1 MLNEK
6 GIYMLYPAIKQEK
19 NGLLIALIKR
29 ADVFSRNGVKVNICT
44 LSYNPMINLLYKDL
58 YINGLLD
65 LEVSENINFLNLYTY
80 YQKNEFL
87 MDFEPEKKIK
97 FNLDEKIIENDSLGN
112 IKIFDN
118 KNKLCKYYVKNK
130 QGLLS
135 HINIFE
141 SGRIVKRLKFNEK
154 GNLSSLQ
161 VLDSNRLIITEDF
174 YDINNH
180 LVLSRNYNKE
190 GKVVSLYLYEV
201 NGIISRKFSSEIEL
215 FEYTLSKINT
225 NEHKIY
231 IIDRAIVF
239 AKSMLINKKE
249 NSTVVGV
256 IHAAHYSKA
265 KEKESKTNAHYNS
278 YIENLEKIDH
288 LIFLTEKQKK
298 DFSERFGYHP
308 NYTVIPHFYKNTTL
322 ENSLNSRQKYKCVCL
337 ARFDKVK
344 RLDLLIEIF
353 GEIHREIPEATLDI
367 YGFGPEKG
375 NLINTIESN
384 NLVGVVRLRDFVSD
398 VNSVLKNADLMLFTS
413 GSEGFCMA
421 ILDSLKNGCPV
432 ISFDIDYGPS
442 EMIINDYNG
451 YLIEDNN
458 KEKYINSTVELL
470 TNREKITLFQK
481 NSTQS
486 VWIFNDENNFKLW
499 KNIIFK

>member
-1 MLNEK
+1 MLNGK

-29 ADVFSRNGVKVNICT
+29 ADLFSRNGVKVNICT
-44 LSYNPMINLLYKDL
+44 LSYNPMINMLYKDL
-58 YINGLLD
+58 YISGLLD
-65 LEVSENINFLNLYTY
+65 LEVNKNINFFNIYSY

-87 MDFEPEKKIK
+87 VGFESKENYQFSIEEENIEKD
-97 FNLDEKIIENDSLGN
+97 NLGN
-112 IKIFDN
+112 VKVFDN

-141 SGRIVKRLKFNEK
+141 SGQIVKRLKFNEK
-154 GNLSSLQ
+154 GILSSSQ
-161 VLDSNRLIITEDF
+161 VLDSNRLVITEDF
-174 YDINNH
+174 YDTNNH
-180 LVLSRNYNKE
+180 LILSRNYNKE
-190 GKVVSLYLYEV
+190 GKIVSLYLYGEE
-201 NGIISRKFSSEIEL
+201 GIISRKFSSEIEL
-215 FEYTLSKINT
+215 FEYTLSKINV
-225 NEHKIY
+225 NEHKFY

-239 AKSMLINKKE
+239 AKNILLNKKE
-249 NSTVVGV
+249 NSTVIGV

-265 KEKESKTNAHYNS
+265 REKYSKTNTHYNS

-288 LIFLTEKQKK
+288 LIFLTEKQKN
-298 DFSERFGYHP
+298 DFSERFGSYH
-308 NYTVIPHFYKNTTL
+308 NYTVIPHFYKNTKAEDILT
-322 ENSLNSRQKYKCVCL
+322 SRQKYQCVCL

-344 RLDLLIEIF
+344 RLDLLIELF
-353 GEIHREIPEATLDI
+353 GEIHRKIPEATLDI
-367 YGFGPEKG
+367 YGFGPEKE
-375 NLINTIESN
+375 NLIKAIEN
-384 NLVGVVRLRDFVSD
+384 NKLVGVVRLRDFISD

-442 EMIINDYNG
+442 EMIIDDYNG
-451 YLIEDNN
+451 YLIEDNDT
-458 KEKYINSTVELL
+458 EKFINTTIELL
-470 TNREKITLFQK
+470 NNREKISLFHK
-481 NSTQS
+481 NCAKS
-486 VWIFNDENNFKLW
+486 VWRFNDENNFKLW

>member
-29 ADVFSRNGVKVNICT
+29 ADLFSRNEVKVNICT
-44 LSYNPMINLLYKDL
+44 LSYNPMVNLLYKDL
-58 YINGLLD
+58 YLSKLLD
-65 LEVSENINFLNLYTY
+65 FKVNENINFFNLYSF
-80 YQKNEFL
+80 YQKNEFSIN
-87 MDFEPEKKIK
+87 FEPEENYK
-97 FNLDEKIIENDSLGN
+97 FSIEEKNIESDSLGN
-112 IKIFDN
+112 IKVFDD

-130 QGLLS
+130 QGILS

-141 SGRIVKRLKFNEK
+141 SGQIVKRLKFNEK
-154 GNLSSLQ
+154 GNLSSSQ
-161 VLDSNRLIITEDF
+161 VLDSNRLVIAEDF

-201 NGIISRKFSSEIEL
+201 SGIISRKFSSEIEL
-215 FEYTLSKINT
+215 FEYTLSKINA

-239 AKSMLINKKE
+239 AKSMLLNKKE
-249 NSTVVGV
+249 NSTVIGV

-265 KEKESKTNAHYNS
+265 REKDSKINAHYNS

-288 LIFLTEKQKK
+288 LIFLTEKQKN
-298 DFSERFGYHP
+298 DFSERFGFYF
-308 NYTVIPHFYKNTTL
+308 NYTVIPHFYKNTIF
-322 ENSLNSRQKYKCVCL
+322 ENSSNSRQKYQCVCL

-344 RLDLLIEIF
+344 RLDLLIELF
-353 GEIHREIPEATLDI
+353 GEIHRKIPEATLDI
-367 YGFGPEKG
+367 YGFGPEKE
-375 NLINTIESN
+375 NLIKTIENN

-398 VNSVLKNADLMLFTS
+398 VNFVLKNADLMLFTS

-458 KEKYINSTVELL
+458 KEKFISSTVELL
-470 TNREKITLFQK
+470 SNREKIALFQK

-486 VWIFNDENNFKLW
+486 VWRFNDENNFKLW
-499 KNIIFK
+499 KNLIFK

>member
-1 MLNEK
+1 MLKEK
-6 GIYMLYPAIKQEK
+6 SIYMLYPAIKQEK

-29 ADVFSRNGVKVNICT
+29 ADLFSRNRIKVNICT

-58 YINGLLD
+58 YISKLLD
-65 LEVSENINFLNLYTY
+65 FEVNENINFLNLYSF
-80 YQKNEFL
+80 YQKNEFSIN
-87 MDFEPEKKIK
+87 FEAEENYKFTIEEK
-97 FNLDEKIIENDSLGN
+97 NIESDSLGN
-112 IKIFDN
+112 FKVFDD

-141 SGRIVKRLKFNEK
+141 SGQIVKRLKFNEK
-154 GNLSSLQ
+154 GVLSSSQ
-161 VLDSNRLIITEDF
+161 VLDSNRLVITEDF

-180 LVLSRNYNKE
+180 LVLSRNYNNE
-190 GKVVSLYLYEV
+190 GKIVSLYLYEAEGV
-201 NGIISRKFSSEIEL
+201 ISRKFSSEIEL
-215 FEYTLSKINT
+215 FEYTLSKINM
-225 NEHKIY
+225 NDHKVY

-239 AKSMLINKKE
+239 AKNILLNKKG
-249 NSTVVGV
+249 NSTVIGV

-265 KEKESKTNAHYNS
+265 REKDSKTNAHYNS
-278 YIENLEKIDH
+278 YIENLNKIDH
-288 LIFLTEKQKK
+288 LIFLTEKQKI
-298 DFSERFGYHP
+298 DFSERFGFYS
-308 NYTVIPHFYKNTTL
+308 NYTVIPHFYKSTSFGDSST
-322 ENSLNSRQKYKCVCL
+322 SRQKYQCVCL

-353 GEIHREIPEATLDI
+353 GEIHKKIPQANLDI
-367 YGFGPEKG
+367 YGFGPEKE
-375 NLINTIESN
+375 NLIKIIKN
-384 NLVGVVRLRDFVSD
+384 NDLEGIVRLRDFVSD

-421 ILDSLKNGCPV
+421 ILDSLKNNCPV
-432 ISFDIDYGPS
+432 ISFDIDYGPN

-458 KEKYINSTVELL
+458 TEKFINTTVELL
-470 TNREKITLFQK
+470 NNREKISLFHK
-481 NSTQS
+481 NCAKS
-486 VWIFNDENNFKLW
+486 VWRFNDENNFKLW